1 MGRERER
8 REPAS
13 SSFLLR
19 MEVEKMDAELVT
31 LGMGREKKG
40 RREREQRGEER
51 RGEGRRGEEW
61 RREERRGKDRR
72 DQETS
77 CVLG

>member
-51 RGEGRRGEEW
+51 RGEGRRRGGGGRERGE
-61 RREERRGKDRR
+61 RERERER
-72 DQETS
+72 D
-77 CVLG
+77 